1 MALVPDVDLR
11 RVLFVRE
18 VRDDDPELLRGV
30 GLIRDDVTALRIGK
44 GIGDGLIAIHD
55 LHRGCLHGLARGV
68 RDGAAQRVPGAER

>member
-11 RVLFVRE
+11 GVLFVRE

-30 GLIRDDVTALRIGK
+30 GLIRDDVIAPSVCK
-44 GIGDGLIAIHD
+44 GISDGLVAIHD

-68 RDGAAQRVPGAER
+68 HDRAAQRVPSAER